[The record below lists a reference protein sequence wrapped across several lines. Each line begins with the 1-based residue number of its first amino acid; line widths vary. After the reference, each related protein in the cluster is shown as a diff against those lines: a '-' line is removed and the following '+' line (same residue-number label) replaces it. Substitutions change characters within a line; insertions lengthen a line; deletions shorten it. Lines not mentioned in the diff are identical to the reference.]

1 MRSSNLRLGSSAWLA
16 PLLFG
21 AWRVANIFLAEKL
34 PADYPHVTDGYRYIG
49 IARRF
54 LDSGQI
60 DSYRAMRI
68 APSGLVHGGLASFGL
83 PYTNEN
89 IILGFE
95 VLNLV
100 ALCTAAYAVDRIL
113 RHLGVGARMRELAI
127 VLLLVNYPMLKYS
140 VFYPALTDFSAVGLG
155 SLLLLFYLKDRTWA
169 LVLTSIVG
177 AFTWPILFIQGLIL
191 LIFPCEDLENSRLP
205 RPRRRL
211 LSALS
216 ATWGLGLL
224 VYFVAIR
231 GLDTYTGSLRLE
243 PAHVF
248 VAALFLVPMY
258 FFLPTMLF
266 QRAFF
271 DVRGI
276 VARVRGWKL
285 LTALVLL
292 ASFWPVKNALVTQ
305 ELDPNLFGIGHFLS
319 VQVLYGSVRPL
330 INLVAHTSF
339 YGCLAVLL
347 LIFWKSFGIAVA
359 RRGLGLVLAFLL
371 NFYLILLASESR
383 QLSNL
388 LPWFVVFL
396 CVSLDR
402 FDFPRHFASL
412 VLVLNVVASK
422 VWLPMGNPWFT
433 ERHMMSN
440 GPWMSE
446 DTWLLQ
452 LFGFGAITALLFF
465 SLFRLRFREG
475 LSIERAAGFTRRDPL
490 APSPDGHSIP
500 LVLWLGIVIATP
512 LISVALR

>member
-1 MRSSNLRLGSSAWLA
+1 MTRLAPLTRSSAWLA
-16 PLLFG
+16 PLLFA
-21 AWRVANIFLAEKL
+21 AWRIANIFLAEKL
-34 PADYPHVTDGYRYIG
+34 PPDYPPVSDGYRFIG

-54 LDSGQI
+54 LESGQI

-68 APSGLVHGGLASFGL
+68 APSSVVHGGLAAFDL
-83 PYTNEN
+83 PHSNEN

-100 ALCTAAYAVDRIL
+100 ALCTAVYAVERIL
-113 RHLGVGARMRELAI
+113 RLLGVGARMRELAL

-140 VFYPALTDFSAVGLG
+140 VFYPALTDFSAIGLS
-155 SLLLLFYLKDRTWA
+155 SLLLLFHLQNRTWA

-177 AFTWPILFIQGLIL
+177 AFTWPILFLQGLIL
-191 LIFPCEDLENSRLP
+191 LVLPREDQESARLP

-211 LSALS
+211 LSTLS
-216 ATWGLGLL
+216 AAWGLGLL
-224 VYFVAIR
+224 AYFVVFR
-231 GLDTYTGSLRLE
+231 GLDTYTGSLRLD
-243 PAHVF
+243 PTWVVVSAI
-248 VAALFLVPMY
+248 FLVPMY

-266 QRAFF
+266 QKSFF
-271 DVRGI
+271 DLRA
-276 VARVRGWKL
+276 VAARIRGWKL
-285 LTALVLL
+285 LAALLLFTA
-292 ASFWPVKNALVTQ
+292 FWPLKDAVVTQ
-305 ELDPNLFGIGHFLS
+305 PLDPGLFGVPHFLS

-330 INLVAHTSF
+330 INLVAHTTF

-347 LIFWKSFGIAVA
+347 LFFWKSFGISVA

-412 VLVLNVVASK
+412 VLILNVVASK
-422 VWLPMGNPWFT
+422 VWLPMGDPWFT
-433 ERHMMSN
+433 QRHMMSN

-446 DTWLLQ
+446 ESWLLQ
-452 LFGFGAITALLFF
+452 LVGFTAITAILFF
-465 SLFRLRFREG
+465 SLFRVRMG
-475 LSIERAAGFTRRDPL
+475 GSLSLERAAGFTRRDAQ
-490 APSPDGHSIP
+490 APSPDTRSIP
-500 LVLWLGIVIATP
+500 LALWLGLAIGAP
-512 LISVALR
+512 LVSLALR

>member
-1 MRSSNLRLGSSAWLA
+1 MRGFNSRVGSSAWLA
-16 PLLFG
+16 ALLFG

-34 PADYPHVTDGYRYIG
+34 PADYPRVTDGYRYIG

-54 LDSGQI
+54 LESGQI
-60 DSYRAMRI
+60 DSYRVMRI
-68 APSGLVHGGLASFGL
+68 APSGVVHGGLEALGL

-89 IILGFE
+89 IVLGFE

-100 ALCTAAYAVDRIL
+100 ALCTAAYAVVRIL
-113 RHLGVGARMRELAI
+113 RHLGVGTRARELAL

-140 VFYPALTDFSAVGLG
+140 VFYPALTDFSAIGLG

-169 LVLTSIVG
+169 LVLTSLVG
-177 AFTWPILFIQGLIL
+177 AFTWPVLFYQGLIL
-191 LIFPCEDLENSRLP
+191 LVFPREDRESERLP

-211 LSALS
+211 LSTLS
-216 ATWGLGLL
+216 AAWGFGLL
-224 VYFVAIR
+224 VYFVVLR

-243 PAHVF
+243 AAYVV
-248 VAALFLVPMY
+248 VAALFLIPLY

-271 DVRGI
+271 DLRAI
-276 VARVRGWKL
+276 AARIQAWKVLAAL
-285 LTALVLL
+285 LLFACVWLL
-292 ASFWPVKNALVTQ
+292 QDALVTQ
-305 ELDPNLFGIGHFLS
+305 KLSSTHFGIGHFLS

-330 INLVAHTSF
+330 INLVAHTTF
-339 YGCLAVLL
+339 YGCLTVLL
-347 LIFWKSFGIAVA
+347 LIFWKPFGIAVA
-359 RRGLGLVLAFLL
+359 RRGLGLVLAFLF

-396 CVSLDR
+396 CLALDR
-402 FDFPRHFASL
+402 FNFPRHFAPMIL
-412 VLVLNVVASK
+412 ILNVAASK

-433 ERHMMSN
+433 QRHMMSN

-452 LFGFGAITALLFF
+452 LVGFGAIASLLFF
-465 SLFRLRFREG
+465 SLFRLRFRG
-475 LSIERAAGFTRRDPL
+475 GFSIERAPGFTPRDPL
-490 APSPDGHSIP
+490 SPSPDARSIP
-500 LVLWLGIVIATP
+500 LALWIGVVIAAP
-512 LISVALR
+512 LVSVALR